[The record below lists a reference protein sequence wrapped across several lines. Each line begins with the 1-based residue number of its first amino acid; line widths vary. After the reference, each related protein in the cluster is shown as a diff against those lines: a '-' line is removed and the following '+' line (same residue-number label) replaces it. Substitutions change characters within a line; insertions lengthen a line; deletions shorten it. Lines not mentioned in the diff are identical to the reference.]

1 MSWGVNMLTNSLKIS
16 DTIKTQFFEL
26 IFFQSVKKNMRKIVS
41 CWVKESLEPI
51 NIFTVHKCSD
61 TGFFRHLSD
70 PVFSV

>member
-1 MSWGVNMLTNSLKIS
+1 MLWGVNVLTNSLKIS

-41 CWVKESLEPI
+41 CCVKESLEPF